1 MIPPRSAGAP
11 HSPRGLFITGTDTGV
26 GKTLF
31 CAALLHALAALGVR
45 AVGMKPVAAGAES
58 KDGVWV
64 NEDVAMLA
72 AASGLEA
79 PPELVN
85 PYLFREAIAPHLA
98 ADHKGVAIEIPR
110 IAAALDELA
119 GLSDM
124 VVVEG
129 VGGFRVPLGPGR
141 DTTDLAVRLDL
152 PLILVV
158 GMRLGCLN
166 HALLTAEAIAARKLK
181 LAGWVANRIDPD
193 MPAYDENLATLTK
206 LLDAPLLAELP
217 AMTTP
222 DPVRAARLISPQK
235 LSALLG
241 YISKHE

>member
-1 MIPPRSAGAP
+1 MTPHSSPLAP
-11 HSPRGLFITGTDTGV
+11 HGFFVTGTDTGI

-31 CAALLHALAALGVR
+31 SAALLHALADLGIR

-58 KDGVWV
+58 RDGVWV

-72 AASGLEA
+72 AASGVKA
-79 PPELVN
+79 PAELAN

-110 IAAALDELA
+110 IAAALEALA
-119 GLSDM
+119 GLADV

-129 VGGFRVPLGPGR
+129 VGGFRVPLGPNR
-141 DTTDLAVRLDL
+141 DSADLAVRLGL
-152 PLILVV
+152 PVILVV

-166 HALLTAEAIAARKLK
+166 HALLTAEAIARRNLR
-181 LAGWVANRIDPD
+181 LAGWVANRIDPE
-193 MPAYDENLATLTK
+193 MSAYDENLATLTK
-206 LLDAPLLAELP
+206 LMDAPLLAELP

-222 DPVRAARLISPQK
+222 DPIRAARLIAPQK

-241 YISKHE
+241 NISNSE